1 MCPGAG
7 VTVSEQNSKK
17 NIFYFCVY
25 ITLLGRHTYK
35 WISIL
40 CLGCYE
46 VQKRKLYVFIISN
59 PLVSGLFILA
69 ALGLCCCMQPFS
81 GCGEGAILH
90 LQCVAFSLWWLLL
103 LWSMD
108 LVVLWHVKSSWTR
121 DPTPGLALAGKFLTT
136 GPRGKSSESY
146 FKMIGKCSFLPLALI
161 QNLALSYVIQR
172 TFAFC
177 TKWTQR
183 S

>member
-1 MCPGAG
+1 MKCKRENF
-7 VTVSEQNSKK
+7 TC
-17 NIFYFCVY
+17 IF
-25 ITLLGRHTYK
+25 
-35 WISIL
+35 IST
-40 CLGCYE
+40 
-46 VQKRKLYVFIISN
+46 

-108 LVVLWHVKSSWTR
+108 SVVLWHVKSSWTT
-121 DPTPGLALAGKFLTT
+121 DPTPGPALAGKFLTT
-136 GPRGKSSESY
+136 GPPGKSSES
-146 FKMIGKCSFLPLALI
+146 IGKCSFLPLALI
-161 QNLALSYVIQR
+161 QNLALSYVILT

-177 TKWTQR
+177 AK
-183 S
+183 

>member
-1 MCPGAG
+1 MKC
-7 VTVSEQNSKK
+7 
-17 NIFYFCVY
+17 
-25 ITLLGRHTYK
+25 
-35 WISIL
+35 
-40 CLGCYE
+40 
-46 VQKRKLYVFIISN
+46 KRKNFIYVFIIST

-121 DPTPGLALAGKFLTT
+121 DPTPGPALAGKFLTT
-136 GPRGKSSESY
+136 GPPGKSSESY
-146 FKMIGKCSFLPLALI
+146 FKMIGKCSFLPLPLI
-161 QNLALSYVIQR
+161 LNPTLSYVIQT
-172 TFAFC
+172 TFAFF
-177 TKWTQR
+177 TK
-183 S
+183 

>member
-1 MCPGAG
+1 MSWMLWSAKEK
-7 VTVSEQNSKK
+7 T
-17 NIFYFCVY
+17 
-25 ITLLGRHTYK
+25 
-35 WISIL
+35 
-40 CLGCYE
+40 
-46 VQKRKLYVFIISN
+46 LYVFIIST

-161 QNLALSYVIQR
+161 WNLALSYVILT
-172 TFAFC
+172 TFVFC
-177 TKWTQR
+177 TKWTQLN
-183 S
+183 

>member
-1 MCPGAG
+1 MSWMLWSAKEK
-7 VTVSEQNSKK
+7 T
-17 NIFYFCVY
+17 
-25 ITLLGRHTYK
+25 
-35 WISIL
+35 
-40 CLGCYE
+40 
-46 VQKRKLYVFIISN
+46 LYVFIIST

-121 DPTPGLALAGKFLTT
+121 DPTLGPALAGKFLTT
-136 GPRGKSSESY
+136 GPPGKSSES
-146 FKMIGKCSFLPLALI
+146 IGKCSFLPLALI